1 MDVLGMF
8 AFCRNGKAEHTLG
21 VGTLVRQT
29 VFNQPVEYAIK
40 RDTIERRFAQGLFD
54 LVVAQGPG
62 VARSNC
68 STRMRAGVA
77 RAPQRRICSATESGS
92 KEEGDTGKN
101 LPTKHRPI

>member
-54 LVVAQGPG
+54 LVVAQGPRRCAQQLQHTD
-62 VARSNC
+62 AR
-68 STRMRAGVA
+68 RRRACA
-77 RAPQRRICSATESGS
+77 ATTDLL
-92 KEEGDTGKN
+92 GD
-101 LPTKHRPI
+101 